1 MKKQTLLYVWL
12 LSLTLS
18 GSVYAAYDGEVAGS
32 SQRHSIPV
40 SNDLQADAALA
51 RKNKLPILIMFGAD
65 DCEYCER
72 LEEAV
77 LNPMVVSGEYNNK
90 IILRKVMVEG
100 YGSLRD
106 FSGVSV
112 KASEFADRYDVKV
125 TPTVVI
131 VDGEGKPLAPKILG
145 LNSIDFYGAYL
156 DQAIDLSYASLRKP

>member
-1 MKKQTLLYVWL
+1 
-12 LSLTLS
+12 
-18 GSVYAAYDGEVAGS
+18 
-32 SQRHSIPV
+32 
-40 SNDLQADAALA
+40 
-51 RKNKLPILIMFGAD
+51 
-65 DCEYCER
+65 
-72 LEEAV
+72 
-77 LNPMVVSGEYNNK
+77 
-90 IILRKVMVEG
+90 MVEG